1 MSVYPFISGSGTDEY
16 YRIVTENNQ
25 KQAVN
30 QFALKDVIIPPEDIS
45 LASVSAGGQSIVAN
59 GVVPDFKVKG
69 IKVAGG
75 LTIASSATDITITGA
90 GGGGSTSNLGL
101 AGGATGQS
109 IIVNGTGPALSVKG
123 ITGGSGVTVTTV
135 GTDLEINVA
144 GAGGGG
150 ATALQNAGVADG
162 TQSLV
167 NTGTAPTFRT
177 KGIVGI
183 DGITV
188 TSDSTDVTVSNDMST
203 AVAMFYSSEG
213 TPSAETQNFSGS
225 ASTWNIVTYDKYYPT
240 ISNWNPNVLDFTP
253 DFTAPGAAFPQTIT
267 PSINHQYNSF
277 VCNRSG
283 LYWIYTR
290 LCVRN
295 AEGSSRLFMTA
306 MSKLAGGLHTYMTG
320 SLVQQRINNE
330 EHANISNRFLA
341 YVTAGDVVFFVALV
355 DSTSSNVFIGGSGT
369 PPSTLTFVPDVVSS
383 RAMITFEPATGL
395 LYPPPGIV

>member
-1 MSVYPFISGSGTDEY
+1 MSVYPFVSGGGTDS
-16 YRIVTENNQ
+16 YRRAVDNSN
-25 KQAVN
+25 KKDAVN
-30 QFALKDVIIPPEDIS
+30 QFELRDVIIPPEDIS
-45 LASVSAGGQSIVAN
+45 LSSVSVGGQSIVAN
-59 GVVPDFKVKG
+59 GTVPDLQVKG

-75 LTIASSATDITITGA
+75 LSIASSATDITITGG

-109 IIVNGTGPALSVKG
+109 IVVNGTGPALSVKG

-150 ATALQNAGVADG
+150 ATALQNAGVASG
-162 TQSLV
+162 TQSIV

-188 TSDSTDVTVSNDMST
+188 TSNSTDVIVSSDIST
-203 AVAMFYSSEG
+203 AVTMFYSSEG
-213 TPSAETQNFSGS
+213 TPAAEAQTFSGS
-225 ASTWNIVTYDKYYPT
+225 ASTWNIVNYDKHYPLET
-240 ISNWNPNVLDFTP
+240 DWTPYVPDFTP
-253 DFTAPGAAFPQTIT
+253 DFTAPGAAFPNSFT
-267 PSINHQYNSF
+267 PSVNHQYNSF

-295 AEGSSRLFMTA
+295 AEGSSRLIMTA
-306 MSKLAGGLHTYMTG
+306 MSKLAGGLHTYMSG

-330 EHANISNRFLA
+330 EYANISNRFLA
-341 YVTAGDVVFFVALV
+341 YVASGDVIFFVALV
-355 DSTSSNVFIGGSGT
+355 DSTSSSVTIGPSGI

-383 RAMITFEPATGL
+383 RAMVLFEPATGL
-395 LYPPPGIV
+395 LLPSMD